1 MRRSMTFLAAAG
13 IALFLAAPLSFGQEL
28 TGDDY
33 IQFMKPLE
41 GSWTTTLKMDGDPV
55 PGKLRYE
62 LAPNKHCY
70 LTQME
75 GGGLPFINGIEGYDP
90 VAKRWTGMGF
100 ADDREHSSSTVEWAD
115 MKPGKVLGAGAAGKQ
130 TLRLGQADGTTTTI
144 VQTMTCEK
152 VERDKVI
159 LVYTKRTA
167 DGAPLPDMVFT
178 LTRKP

>member
-1 MRRSMTFLAAAG
+1 MVIVMASRKCARFTVYCRSSNMRRSMTFLAAAG

-100 ADDREHSSSTVEWAD
+100 ADDREHSSSTVHAH
-115 MKPGKVLGAGAAGKQ
+115 
-130 TLRLGQADGTTTTI
+130 RGTS
-144 VQTMTCEK
+144 C
-152 VERDKVI
+152 
-159 LVYTKRTA
+159 L
-167 DGAPLPDMVFT
+167 
-178 LTRKP
+178 